1 MNAMTMKTRSRRLIL
16 GLSLLTPLSGLATAA
31 DLAVY
36 KARPPAPVPV
46 WSWTG
51 FYGGANIGYGWDQ
64 RNVGLSIGT
73 TDPATFGGFIDAF
86 AASGS
91 VPQSL
96 SPSARGAVGGL
107 QIGYNWQTSATW
119 LFGVEADIQGAGI
132 KGSETQARFPQFF
145 DATSTSVEKKIE
157 WFGTVRARL
166 GVLPAPWLLLY
177 ATGGLAYGKTAIS
190 FNTVDRDFGC
200 ITDATLCA
208 TGSSSSVKVGWTAG
222 GGIEALM
229 WNNWTFKAEYLYVDL
244 GSRSVDIPA
253 FTVPLIFYTPSTDF
267 REHIVRVGVNYH
279 FNPGPVVAKY

>member
-1 MNAMTMKTRSRRLIL
+1 MRKTALML
-16 GLSLLTPLSGLATAA
+16 GAALLTQLSGLAFAA
-31 DLAVY
+31 DLPVY
-36 KARPPAPVPV
+36 KARPPAPAPA

-51 FYGGANIGYGWDQ
+51 FYGGANVGYGWDQ
-64 RNVGLSIGT
+64 RDVGLSIGT
-73 TDPATFGGFIDAF
+73 TDPATFAGFLDDF
-86 AASGS
+86 RRSGS

-107 QIGYNWQTSATW
+107 QIGYNWQTNATW
-119 LFGVEADIQGAGI
+119 LFGLEADIQGVGI
-132 KGSETQARFPQFF
+132 KGSDTQARFPQFF

-177 ATGGLAYGKTAIS
+177 ATGGLAYGKTGFS
-190 FNTVDRDFGC
+190 FNVTDPKSGC
-200 ITDATLCA
+200 IADATLCA

-222 GGIEALM
+222 GGIEAAM

-244 GSRSVDIPA
+244 GSRSVDIAA
-253 FTVPLIFYTPSTDF
+253 FTVPAIFYTPTTDF

-279 FNPGPVVAKY
+279 FNAGPVVAKY